1 MPKKTKFRSDTA
13 KDGHTYTYPI
23 NTSSKPKKG
32 LSRQSSIPMMNSSN
46 LSSSM
51 PDENDMRANLIAGM
65 PMMGGGLP
73 RTTSQQA
80 RRNELIL
87 GIETSGPSA
96 SALGNRSK
104 FLGGM
109 SASPFIMGYGAI
121 PHIGGA
127 GGGGG
132 RIDTSG
138 PHRVGKTMNF
148 YGKPLKPQKKA
159 EKPKAVEGG
168 SGITRGVYTE
178 SWDRKNPPRHLV
190 KAGQVGVFN
199 NDKQKRYAILS
210 KSKAIAMVEK
220 HMTEA
225 VAKKFKQRITD
236 KSHST
241 YVDWE
246 IHTSN
251 KKLQRLFGI

>member
-23 NTSSKPKKG
+23 NTSSKPKG

-51 PDENDMRANLIAGM
+51 YEENDMRANLIAGM

-96 SALGNRSK
+96 SALGARSK

-138 PHRVGKTMNF
+138 PHRVGD
-148 YGKPLKPQKKA
+148 
-159 EKPKAVEGG
+159 
-168 SGITRGVYTE
+168 SGIKRGVYTE